1 MRFLSLLLLFF
12 NKHKDF
18 SRSSVFYYNK
28 FESFWGKNFKI
39 SFCHHQSLKDASVSF
54 QCHFYKIDHNFFYLL
69 LKKTFFLSCVVLYLK
84 KLFGT
89 KRDFSKKFNILTRV
103 EMKNE
108 SQLITRRTRM
118 RKRERKVVNIC
129 IEMHNEYL
137 VWWYYHHFQL
147 S

>member
-54 QCHFYKIDHNFFYLL
+54 QCHFYKIDHNFFLSPSQ
-69 LKKTFFLSCVVLYLK
+69 KNFLSFLCGSLSQK
-84 KLFGT
+84 IIWMREGQ
-89 KRDFSKKFNILTRV
+89 RDFSKKFNILTRV

-129 IEMHNEYL
+129 IEMHNE
-137 VWWYYHHFQL
+137 
-147 S
+147 

>member
-28 FESFWGKNFKI
+28 FESFWGKNFKF
-39 SFCHHQSLKDASVSF
+39 SFCHHQSLEDASVSF
-54 QCHFYKIDHNFFYLL
+54 QCHFYKIDHNFFLSPSQ
-69 LKKTFFLSCVVLYLK
+69 KNFLSFLCGS
-84 KLFGT
+84 LFQKIIWMREGQ
-89 KRDFSKKFNILTRV
+89 RDFSKKFNILTRV

-129 IEMHNEYL
+129 IEMHNE
-137 VWWYYHHFQL
+137 
-147 S
+147 